1 MVEGESASGH
11 KILNMLEALS
21 ASAQPQRL
29 GELAERTGMT
39 KPTVHRVLG
48 VLTSAGWAVQ
58 RDGGFYGLGPRAR
71 ALGGADAG
79 WGDVVDRAIHALA
92 DATNQ
97 TVHVAVL
104 ADGEALYTH
113 KASAP
118 NAFIMRSRVGLRM
131 PAHSTGVGKAML
143 STLPDDQVHEVLA
156 ARGMPRRTPTTITDP
171 EAFLAELATIRR
183 LGYAVDQEENE
194 QNVRCIALALDVGP
208 NGPAGISLSSI
219 TFLTPEKELIAML
232 PELRETAAVVAKA
245 LA

>member
-1 MVEGESASGH
+1 MVEGEQASGH
-11 KILNMLEALS
+11 KILSMLEALS

-39 KPTVHRVLG
+39 KPTVHRILG

-58 RDGGFYGLGPRAR
+58 REGGFYGLGPRAR
-71 ALGGADAG
+71 ALGGIDAG

-97 TVHVAVL
+97 TVHVAAL

-131 PAHSTGVGKAML
+131 PSHSTGVGKAML
-143 STLPDDQVHEVLA
+143 STLPDARVVELLT
-156 ARGMPRRTPTTITDP
+156 ARGMASRTPATITDLD
-171 EAFLAELATIRR
+171 EFLGELGTIRS
-183 LGYAVDQEENE
+183 LGYAVDREENE
-194 QNVRCIALALDVGP
+194 QNVRCIALPLDVGP
-208 NGPAGISLSSI
+208 NGPAGLSLSSI
-219 TFLTPEKELIAML
+219 TFLTPEAELMAML
-232 PELRETAAVVAKA
+232 PRLRETAAVVAKA
-245 LA
+245 LS